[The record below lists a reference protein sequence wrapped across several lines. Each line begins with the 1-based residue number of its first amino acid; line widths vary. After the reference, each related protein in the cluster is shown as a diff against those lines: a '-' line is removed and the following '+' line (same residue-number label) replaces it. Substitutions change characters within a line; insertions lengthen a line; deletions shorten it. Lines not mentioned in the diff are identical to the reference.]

1 MSGRM
6 RWDRLRYL
14 GKPTL
19 NIKDDF
25 ELEDRAK
32 HWPAAVKRRRQEQRN
47 KRRNNVGEV
56 TGNSTKVPYT
66 DDVPW

>member
-25 ELEDRAK
+25 EREDRAE
-32 HWPAAVKRRRQEQRN
+32 HWLAAVKRRRQEQR
-47 KRRNNVGEV
+47 KQRKV